1 MNYLVGVDVGG
12 TNIVCGV
19 LDLEGHI
26 LDTLKEPTEASTGSI
41 QVIQN
46 IHRMIETVLLRQ
58 NISLEQ
64 VLAVGLG
71 IPGFVDPLKG
81 IAVLAVNLNWTQV
94 PIAELLAQ
102 QLNLPVFVDND
113 VRMYVLGE
121 ALKGAGQD
129 YDHVLGVTVGT
140 GLASAMVNHGRLYY
154 GGSFM
159 AGEMGHTP
167 IEGVDQK
174 CACGLIGCL
183 EIFVSAPGM
192 VRQAQRL
199 ISERNESILQACNY
213 NSAKISANEISK
225 AYDLGDSVAI
235 QIFKQTGKL
244 LARGLANAIPILSPD
259 VIVIGGG
266 VAFAGERLLAPL
278 RRELANL
285 VYPDYLQRIEIKTA
299 AWINE
304 AGVIGSALYAKQR
317 VQHLQ

>member
-1 MNYLVGVDVGG
+1 MKYLVGVDVGG

-26 LDTLKEPTEASTGSI
+26 LDTLKEPTEASTGYI
-41 QVIQN
+41 HVIQK
-46 IHRMIETVLLRQ
+46 IQRMIETILLRQ

-71 IPGFVDPLKG
+71 IPGFVDPHKG
-81 IAVLAVNLNWTQV
+81 IAVTAVNLNWTRV
-94 PIAELLAQ
+94 PIAEMLSQ
-102 QLNLPVFVDND
+102 QLNVLVFVDND
-113 VRMYVLGE
+113 VRNYVLGE
-121 ALKGAGQD
+121 ALKGAGQG
-129 YDHVLGVTVGT
+129 YDHVLGITVGT

-154 GGSFM
+154 GGGFM

-167 IEGVDQK
+167 VDGIYQK
-174 CACGLIGCL
+174 CVCGLIGCL

-199 ISERNESILQACNY
+199 LSEGKESIFQEYNY
-213 NSAKISANEISK
+213 NLTKENAHEISK

-235 QIFKQTGKL
+235 QVFKQTGKL
-244 LARGLANAIPILSPD
+244 LARGLANAIPLLSPD

-266 VAFAGERLLAPL
+266 VALAAERLLAPL
-278 RRELANL
+278 REELQNL

-299 AWINE
+299 AWNNE

-317 VQHLQ
+317 VQQV